1 MHRLPVWRSMQE
13 QEQEGESHQCAES
26 SQRLVG
32 FRV

>member
-1 MHRLPVWRSMQE
+1 MHRLPVWRMQE